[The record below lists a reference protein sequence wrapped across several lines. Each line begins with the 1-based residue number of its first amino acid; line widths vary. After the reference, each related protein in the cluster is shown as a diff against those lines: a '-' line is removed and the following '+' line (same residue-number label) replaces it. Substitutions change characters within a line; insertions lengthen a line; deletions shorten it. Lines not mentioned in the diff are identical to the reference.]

1 MKASLSEM
9 VQTVMN
15 QWYDWFEQLVEQA
28 GPPRDTRWPTKARS
42 SRERRATPSSMVPS
56 SNPRRRSA
64 AIFSF
69 KSKVKRRPSRSPGIA
84 RDLNTACRWK
94 SDLSWNSALRA
105 RLRVKPPSSRRVGYR
120 LTSSCGTEMEEFVA
134 ACIKHRATFTV
145 LAVRAPL
152 HFSNFPCKE
161 IISAAAIIVGQPKN
175 SLTMRLTLCPPKP
188 NELLIA
194 TRTFVSRAVLGT

>member
-1 MKASLSEM
+1 MSRNTSQSEYMLLFRGTSWHEGLSSEM

-15 QWYDWFEQLVEQA
+15 QWYDWFEQLVGKA

-42 SRERRATPSSMVPS
+42 SRGRKATPSSMVPS

-152 HFSNFPCKE
+152 QFSNFPCKE
-161 IISAAAIIVGQPKN
+161 IISAAAII
-175 SLTMRLTLCPPKP
+175 L
-188 NELLIA
+188 
-194 TRTFVSRAVLGT
+194 VSPRIP